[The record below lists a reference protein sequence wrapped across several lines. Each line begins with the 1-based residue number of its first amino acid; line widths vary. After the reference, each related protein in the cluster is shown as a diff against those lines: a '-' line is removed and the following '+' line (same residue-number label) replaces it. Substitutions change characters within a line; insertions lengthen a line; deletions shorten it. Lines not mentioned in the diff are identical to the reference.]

1 MNTEVLLS
9 IRAQTLERIQDLTA
23 SPKPTY
29 EIDGQNIEWNEYLE
43 QLRQTV
49 SWIDAQLN
57 RELPFELVS
66 QAIPR

>member
-29 EIDGQNIEWNEYLE
+29 QIDGQNIEWNEYLE

-49 SWIDAQLN
+49 TWIDAQLN

>member
-29 EIDGQNIEWNEYLE
+29 TIDGQNIDWNEYLE

-49 SWIDAQLN
+49 DWIDAYLN

-66 QAIPR
+66 QAVPK